1 MTRSMMSVLACTLA
15 SASAFAMSGGRILPV
30 VTPKAL
36 PHVVRMQEGPSSE
49 DKLPDALMITRE
61 QLEIRNERRALI
73 NKALP

>member
-1 MTRSMMSVLACTLA
+1 
-15 SASAFAMSGGRILPV
+15 
-30 VTPKAL
+30 
-36 PHVVRMQEGPSSE
+36 MQEGPSSE